1 MANDNIVMISGK
13 STTGKSASLRNIRNP
28 EGVMYLNC
36 ENNKSLPFANKF
48 KAFTITDPMQVYEGF
63 TAAEGQPGIHTI
75 IVDTVTYLMDM
86 YESNYVLN
94 SANSMKMWGEY
105 AQFFKSLMSQYVA
118 NSTKRV
124 VFLGHTLDVLN
135 ESEMISET
143 LIKVKGSLMNQ
154 GIESYFTNVVS
165 TKKVPLIKLAGMESP
180 LLNIDEDDEINQFK
194 YVYQTKLTK
203 ETVNERIRGPLGMWD
218 RKETFIDN
226 DIQNVLDRIE
236 QYYGPV
242 AKAA

>member
-1 MANDNIVMISGK
+1 MANNNIVLISGK

-48 KAFTITDPMQVYEGF
+48 KSYTITDPMQVYDGF
-63 TAAEGQPGIHTI
+63 TAAEANPEIHTI
-75 IVDTVTYLMDM
+75 IIDTVTYLMDM

-105 AQFFKSLMSQYVA
+105 AQFFKNLMSQYVA

-143 LIKVKGSLMNQ
+143 LVKVKGSLMNQ

-165 TKKVPLIKLAGMESP
+165 TKKVPLPKLAEMESP
-180 LLNIDEDDEINQFK
+180 LLDVSEDDEINGFK

-203 ETVNERIRGPLGMWD
+203 ETVNERIRGPLGMWE
-218 RKETFIDN
+218 RKETFINN

-236 QYYGPV
+236 QYYGV
-242 AKAA
+242 AA